1 MQAQQ
6 LLQQQYPG
14 MEVVGSTYP
23 VPALK
28 QTLAQL
34 ISGLQMALLGLIFFG
49 PKIFETL
56 GYPEPPALY
65 NRVAQN
71 KFGAAMMVWLLGGML
86 YNQLMSTGA
95 FEIFYNGKLIFSKLA
110 QDRLPRGDELFAAMD
125 AAVADQYAAVVSPAA
140 SPAAAFQ

>member
-95 FEIFYNGKLIFSKLA
+95 FEIFYNGKLVSVSATK
-110 QDRLPRGDELFAAMD
+110 PSTS
-125 AAVADQYAAVVSPAA
+125 YAALSTVMCATLIWA
-140 SPAAAFQ
+140 YCCC